1 MIIEESVPDVDIL
14 PVENIS
20 ESTNV
25 DVDKL
30 IEEFANAKIMKLYGQ
45 IPLDSKFKIQHNNV
59 FGKCYRV
66 NIWSETLKSGRVVPT
81 FSIVDSFLLELRNAK
96 IVDITI

>member
-1 MIIEESVPDVDIL
+1 MIVEKSVSDVNML

-30 IEEFANAKIMKLYGQ
+30 IEEFANAKIMKLYEQ
-45 IPLDSKFKIQHNNV
+45 IPVDTKFKIQHNNV
-59 FGKCYRV
+59 FGKCYRL

-81 FSIVDSFLLELRNAK
+81 FSIVDSFLLELQSAR